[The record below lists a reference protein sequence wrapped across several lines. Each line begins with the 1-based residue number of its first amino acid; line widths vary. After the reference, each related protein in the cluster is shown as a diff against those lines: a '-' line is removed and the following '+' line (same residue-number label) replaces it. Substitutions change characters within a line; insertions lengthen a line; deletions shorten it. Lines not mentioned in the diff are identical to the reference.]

1 MRIFYNLFIK
11 SAVCAPQLKTQG
23 GQRNVTNDQSHNGSD
38 INAAATVAQT
48 KGQDTSENQI
58 DGTEGKKKKINLHSA
73 VLSCTAMGCFVTPFT
88 KTFLVRI
95 VENRVPFALSFYLLG
110 TIFYI
115 QSLYSYFGIKHPPLR
130 LLYEDPKEYNRM
142 DNENIKLL
150 CSKVGYTLIS
160 LYQGITKKQ
169 EKLEN
174 ESKKK

>member
-11 SAVCAPQLKTQG
+11 SAFCAPQLKTQG
-23 GQRNVTNDQSHNGSD
+23 DQRNLASDRSPNDSD
-38 INAAATVAQT
+38 NNAVASIAQ
-48 KGQDTSENQI
+48 GQETSEDQI
-58 DGTEGKKKKINLHSA
+58 DRTEDRKKFHRYLRSS
-73 VLSCTAMGCFVTPFT
+73 VLSFTAVGCFVTPFT

-95 VENRVPFALSFYLLG
+95 VENRVPFAMSFYLLG

-150 CSKVGYTLIS
+150 CRNIGYAFIS
-160 LYQGITKKQ
+160 LYQRMTKKQ

-174 ESKKK
+174 ELERK